1 MSTVETSMA
10 KAKTGVWGRDDV
22 LVGGFLRGHRCFLV
36 LRGLPALV
44 GGTKPLL
51 EGSAS

>member
-1 MSTVETSMA
+1 MA

-22 LVGGFLRGHRCFLV
+22 LAGGFLRGHRFLV
-36 LRGLPALV
+36 LRGVPALV
-44 GGTKPLL
+44 GGAKPRL